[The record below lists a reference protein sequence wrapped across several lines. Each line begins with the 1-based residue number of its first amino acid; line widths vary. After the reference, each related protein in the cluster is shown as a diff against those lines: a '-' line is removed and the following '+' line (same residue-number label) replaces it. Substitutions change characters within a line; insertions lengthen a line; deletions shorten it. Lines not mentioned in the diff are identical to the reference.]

1 MTESSSDRTPLS
13 ALLVEMF
20 AFGNLTFLALDIYL
34 AHSINQFAHPA
45 EWIPIVFS
53 ATIPFLLIP
62 GILQRRHRTGFNLRA
77 GNVVGGLSV
86 LVGVVGMALHLDSGF
101 FQAQTLKALVYA
113 APFAGPLSYTGVGLL
128 LILNRLESARSPA
141 WSVWVVFLAMCGFLG
156 NLALSLGDHAQ
167 NGFFEATEWIP
178 VFASAYGFSFLFIA
192 IWYQRDTAF
201 LKACVGVMGVQILV
215 GILGF
220 GLHLMADVHGPAQK
234 LTENVIH
241 GAPIFAPLLFANL
254 AILAMIGLWEMKTL
268 QVVHQ
273 S

>member
-1 MTESSSDRTPLS
+1 MAESPSDRTPLA
-13 ALLVEMF
+13 ALLVELF
-20 AFGNLTFLALDIYL
+20 SFGNLTFLALDIYL

-77 GNVVGGLSV
+77 GYVVGGLSA
-86 LVGVVGMALHLDSGF
+86 LVGVIGMALHLDSGF
-101 FQAQTLKALVYA
+101 FQEQTPKALVYA
-113 APFAGPLSYTGVGLL
+113 APFVGPLSYTGVGLL
-128 LILNRLESARSPA
+128 LILNRLESCRSPA
-141 WSVWVVFLAMCGFLG
+141 WGVWVVFLAMCGFLG

-167 NGFFEATEWIP
+167 NGFFEATEWVP

-192 IWYQRDTAF
+192 ICYQRDTTF
-201 LKACVGVMGVQILV
+201 LKACLAVMAVQILV
-215 GILGF
+215 GVLGF

-234 LTENVIH
+234 MTENFIY

-254 AILAMIGLWEMKTL
+254 AILAMIGLCGMKTL
-268 QVVHQ
+268 QKLPQ